1 MNHVIALPHM
11 NELAVCRT
19 FIIARV
25 TLHHLQKT
33 LRSLLIISSP
43 RLQMANL
50 IYVFQWLNTKVI
62 LPALLQFSHKNTYEN
77 LLVYL

>member
-11 NELAVCRT
+11 NELAFCRT
-19 FIIARV
+19 FIVARV

-33 LRSLLIISSP
+33 FRSLLIISSP

-50 IYVFQWLNTKVI
+50 IYVFQWLNTKVT
-62 LPALLQFSHKNTYEN
+62 LPALLQFSHKNTHEN